1 MKHRKKEF
9 KNLRNFR
16 NLLNLKKDYENKTKQ
31 LKSSIVSTRR
41 YHAEIEKKKKTKW
54 KLLWGKI
61 NSLQSSFIEFKNQF
75 TNKFDIFKKK
85 FLPYTDVSSK
95 PKHSEFLTDIN
106 SKLSVVT
113 ENINA

>member
-41 YHAEIEKKKKTKW
+41 YHAEIEKKKKQNGNYFGE
-54 KLLWGKI
+54 KLIVYRVASLNSKI
-61 NSLQSSFIEFKNQF
+61 NLRISLIYLRKSFCPIQMY
-75 TNKFDIFKKK
+75 
-85 FLPYTDVSSK
+85 LVSQNI
-95 PKHSEFLTDIN
+95 LN
-106 SKLSVVT
+106 S
-113 ENINA
+113 